1 MCNHEFQVKA
11 NYNGFFGCTNAHFS
25 RFNKSYYI
33 VPQMKH
39 EEDNKKI
46 QVIKVHYELISQH
59 QILLRTLKHNFTKHE
74 VFNLLEV
81 LR

>member
-1 MCNHEFQVKA
+1 
-11 NYNGFFGCTNAHFS
+11 
-25 RFNKSYYI
+25 
-33 VPQMKH
+33 MKH

-46 QVIKVHYELISQH
+46 QVIKFHYKLIPQH
-59 QILLRTLKHNFTKHE
+59 QILLTMLKHNFTKHE